1 MSEAYHF
8 PWMSTSQ
15 EQVTA
20 ALSIAV
26 FALEIGRDFSPTHLA
41 LHYYFNLYPYS
52 YDVAMPFFSSPTDH
66 LPYLA
71 MFSPYRGQAH
81 VAYW

>member
-1 MSEAYHF
+1 MSEAYRF
-8 PWMSTSQ
+8 PQMSASQ

-26 FALEIGRDFSPTHLA
+26 FALEIGHDFSPTHLA
-41 LHYYFNLYPYS
+41 LHYYFNVYP
-52 YDVAMPFFSSPTDH
+52 YDVAIPFFSSPTDH

-71 MFSPYRGQAH
+71 MFSPYRDQAQ